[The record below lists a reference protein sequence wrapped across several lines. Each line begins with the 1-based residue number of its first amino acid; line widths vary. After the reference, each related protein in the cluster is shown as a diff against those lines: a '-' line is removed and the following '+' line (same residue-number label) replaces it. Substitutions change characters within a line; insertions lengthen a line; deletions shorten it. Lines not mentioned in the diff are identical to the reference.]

1 MPWIVVDIESDGPC
15 PAIYSMISFGAI
27 VVEPSLSR
35 HFKGMMSPVSPNWNA
50 EALSVCGISREI
62 HETYPSP
69 DDTMR
74 GFKTWLDAVS
84 ETEPLTFVSD
94 NPAFDW
100 QFINYYF
107 HRFLGSNPFGFSAR
121 RIGDLYS
128 GWKGDARKSNAW
140 KKLRKTKH
148 THDPLDDAKGN
159 AEALLTMWAEGL
171 VLPFRQSSGAED
183 HKI

>member
-1 MPWIVVDIESDGPC
+1 MPWIVVDVESDGPC

-35 HFKGMMSPVSPNWNA
+35 HFKGTTAPVSTKWNTD
-50 EALSVCGISREI
+50 ALSVCGISREA
-62 HETYPSP
+62 HEAYPNP
-69 DDTMR
+69 EDTMR
-74 GFKTWLDAVS
+74 GFKAWLESISDGS
-84 ETEPLTFVSD
+84 SLTFVSD

-107 HRFLGSNPFGFSAR
+107 HRFLGTNPFGFSAR

-128 GWKGDARKSNAW
+128 GWKGDARKANEW
-140 KKLRKTKH
+140 KSRRRTKH

-159 AEALLTMWAEGL
+159 AEALLTMWSEGL
-171 VLPFRQSSGAED
+171 ALPFGSRS
-183 HKI
+183 